1 MPDDA
6 YDPKAPFAC
15 APGMKLEA
23 HERLSDLRFR
33 QLDGEMDRLEAAM
46 HQLERRLWLTVF
58 GVVGV
63 ILTEAFQSI
72 LNVVP

>member
-1 MPDDA
+1 MPDEDFRVREG
-6 YDPKAPFAC
+6 FAC

-23 HERLSDLRFR
+23 HERLTELRFR
-33 QLDGEMDRLEAAM
+33 QMESELARLEEAM

-58 GVVGV
+58 GVVGA
-63 ILTEAFQSI
+63 ILAQAFEKL

>member
-6 YDPKAPFAC
+6 YLMKETFAC

-23 HERLSDLRFR
+23 HEKLTDLRFR
-33 QLDGEMDRLEAAM
+33 QMDADLDRLEEAM

-63 ILTEAFQSI
+63 ILTQAIESL